1 MFILYAGTL
10 RMNLDPFTQYSDEK
24 LWEALEQTGL
34 KTFVQSLDEGLDYMC
49 AEGGENLRYEW
60 HVRLSIKSLVLA

>member
-24 LWEALEQTGL
+24 LWEALNQTGL

-49 AEGGENLRYEW
+49 AEGGENLRY
-60 HVRLSIKSLVLA
+60 